1 MMDIDRQNLLQRL
14 RGAGLRPTIPRIAV
28 LQVFEDAGGQALS
41 VEEVFHRICL
51 RGLHASLGTI
61 YRVAQQMS
69 KHGLLEPLRAGGRK
83 QLFRLRACEAQERLH
98 EARLWAVNRLSGE
111 RASLEDDELRDRL
124 VEALVHSGLA
134 LEGGRVAVE
143 FDCAAP
149 GGTRVAVE
157 AGGRIAAGAA

>member
-61 YRVAQQMS
+61 YRVAKQMS
-69 KHGLLEPLRAGGRK
+69 KHGLLEPLRA
-83 QLFRLRACEAQERLH
+83 CEAQVCLH

-111 RASLEDDELRDRL
+111 RASLADDELRDRL

-143 FDCAAP
+143 FDCAAL
-149 GGTRVAVE
+149 GSTRVAVE